1 MYETCRKDKQVE
13 NLVTCTDE
21 VEAMWKPSLW
31 QLRSVSFP
39 SIPTLQ

>member
-1 MYETCRKDKQVE
+1 MYKTCRKDKQVE
-13 NLVTCTDE
+13 NLMTCADK
-21 VEAMWKPSLW
+21 VEAMREPSLW